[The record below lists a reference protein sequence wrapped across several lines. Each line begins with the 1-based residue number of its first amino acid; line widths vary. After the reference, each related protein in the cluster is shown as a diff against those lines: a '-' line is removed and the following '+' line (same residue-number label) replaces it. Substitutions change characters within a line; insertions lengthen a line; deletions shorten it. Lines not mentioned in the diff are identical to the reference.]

1 MVEYDDLISNP
12 NGTLKKIYDF
22 LEIDFYSHN
31 FEKIENTNR
40 EIDDQWCLKDMHYV
54 RDKLEKK
61 SNKPENILSSYI
73 LNRYTNLEYWKYS
86 NHKYF

>member
-1 MVEYDDLISNP
+1 
-12 NGTLKKIYDF
+12 
-22 LEIDFYSHN
+22 
-31 FEKIENTNR
+31 
-40 EIDDQWCLKDMHYV
+40 MHYV